1 MEEKE
6 IRLNKYLSDS
16 GVCSRREADRLIQQG
31 LVRINGQPVQ
41 MGQKVTPADQVTV
54 NGRPVHPADEKVYL
68 LFHKPR
74 GIECTEQKKVKN
86 NIIQYL
92 NYPVRITYAGR
103 LDKDSEG
110 LMLMTN
116 DGDLINNMM
125 RARNGHEKEYLVTV
139 DKPITDDFLK
149 GMAQGVPILDTITR
163 PCTITQTGKYTFRI
177 ILTQGLNRQI
187 RRMCEYF
194 HYKVTKLKRV
204 RILNL
209 ELGSLPLG
217 KSRPATD
224 EELTQLFKLLEQ
236 EQ

>member
-1 MEEKE
+1 MKKSE

-41 MGQKVTPADQVTV
+41 MGQKVTSADHVTV
-54 NGRPVHPADEKVYL
+54 NGRLVRPADEKVYL

-92 NYPVRITYAGR
+92 NYPVRVTYAGR

-116 DGDLINNMM
+116 DGDLINDMM

-139 DKPITDDFLK
+139 DKPITEVFLK

-163 PCTITQTGKYTFRI
+163 PCTITQTGTYTFRI

-224 EELTQLFKLLEQ
+224 AELTQLFKLLEQ

>member
-1 MEEKE
+1 MERTE

-31 LVRINGQPVQ
+31 QVRINGLPVQ
-41 MGQKVTPADQVTV
+41 IGQKVMSGDLVTV
-54 NGRPVHPADEKVYL
+54 KGKPIRLADEKIYL

-139 DKPITDDFLK
+139 DKPITEDFLK
-149 GMAQGVPILDTITR
+149 NMAQGVPILDTITR
-163 PCTITQTGKYTFRI
+163 SCTITQTGKYTFRI

-236 EQ
+236 EP

>member
-1 MEEKE
+1 MEKNE

-31 LVRINGQPVQ
+31 LVRINGQPVL
-41 MGQKVTPADQVTV
+41 MGQKVTSTDQVTV
-54 NGRPVHPADEKVYL
+54 NGRLVRPADEKVYL

-92 NYPVRITYAGR
+92 NYPVRVTYAGR

-116 DGDLINNMM
+116 DGDLINDMM

-139 DKPITDDFLK
+139 DKPITGDFLK

-163 PCTITQTGKYTFRI
+163 PCTITQTGTYTFRI

-217 KSRPATD
+217 KSRPAT
-224 EELTQLFKLLEQ
+224 EAELSQLFKLLEQ

>member
-187 RRMCEYF
+187 RRMCEFF

-209 ELGSLPLG
+209 ELGNLPLG

>member
-1 MEEKE
+1 MEKNE

-41 MGQKVTPADQVTV
+41 MGQKVTSADQVTV
-54 NGRPVHPADEKVYL
+54 NGRLVRPADEKVYL

-92 NYPVRITYAGR
+92 NYPVRVTYAGR

-116 DGDLINNMM
+116 DGDLINDMM

-139 DKPITDDFLK
+139 DKPITEEFLR

-163 PCTITQTGKYTFRI
+163 PCTITPTGKYTFRI

-209 ELGSLPLG
+209 QLGSLPLG

>member
-1 MEEKE
+1 MEKSE

-41 MGQKVTPADQVTV
+41 MGQKVTSADHVTV
-54 NGRPVHPADEKVYL
+54 NGRLVRPADEKVYL

-92 NYPVRITYAGR
+92 NYPVRVTYAGR

-116 DGDLINNMM
+116 DGDLINDMM

-139 DKPITDDFLK
+139 DKPITEEFLK

-209 ELGSLPLG
+209 KLGSLPLG

>member
-1 MEEKE
+1 MEKNE

-54 NGRPVHPADEKVYL
+54 NGRLVRPADEKVYL

-92 NYPVRITYAGR
+92 NYPVRVTYAGR

-116 DGDLINNMM
+116 DGDLINDMM

-139 DKPITDDFLK
+139 DKPITEEFLK

-163 PCTITQTGKYTFRI
+163 PCTITQTGTYTFRI

-217 KSRPATD
+217 KSRPATE

>member
-54 NGRPVHPADEKVYL
+54 NGRPVRPADEKVYL

-209 ELGSLPLG
+209 KLGNLPLG
-217 KSRPATD
+217 KSRPATE

>member
-1 MEEKE
+1 MERTE

-31 LVRINGQPVQ
+31 LVHINGQPVQ
-41 MGQKVTPADQVTV
+41 MGQRVTSGDLVTV
-54 NGRPVHPADEKVYL
+54 KGKPIHPADEKIYL

-92 NYPVRITYAGR
+92 NYPVRITHAGR
-103 LDKDSEG
+103 LDKYSEG

-139 DKPITDDFLK
+139 DKPITEDFLK

-236 EQ
+236 EP

>member
-1 MEEKE
+1 MEKSE

-41 MGQKVTPADQVTV
+41 MGQKVTSADHVTV
-54 NGRPVHPADEKVYL
+54 NGRLVRPADEKVYL

-92 NYPVRITYAGR
+92 NYPVRVTYAGR

-116 DGDLINNMM
+116 DGDLINDMM

-139 DKPITDDFLK
+139 DKPITEEFLK

-163 PCTITQTGKYTFRI
+163 PCAITQTGKYTFRI

-209 ELGSLPLG
+209 ELGNLPLG